1 MIHFLQVQILRFGNK
16 INSKV
21 LFFLLGLCLIFLSTS
36 CEGRAYTFSFP
47 LEELE
52 KDIVSIEVV
61 AILDEEEPLV
71 CETVYLVE
79 HDEERQEIL
88 RILSENEYH
97 GLTTPRGSKAKYGIK
112 LTYPDKCIIISAI
125 RVFITDKNLNYV
137 KDGWRD
143 MYLNE
148 SVASLLERYV
158 SLDGLI
164 LTN

>member
-1 MIHFLQVQILRFGNK
+1 MIHFLQVRILHFGNK
-16 INSKV
+16 MKSKV

-61 AILDEEEPLV
+61 AILDEEGPLV

-88 RILSENEYH
+88 RILSETEYH
-97 GLTTPRGSKAKYGIK
+97 GHTAPRGGKAKYGFK
-112 LTYPDKCIIISAI
+112 LSYPDKCIIISIA

-148 SVASLLERYV
+148 SVASLLGRYV
-158 SLDGLI
+158 SLEGLI
-164 LTN
+164 LTS